1 MRSFFDKRKI
11 NRWCVKNITKDLIKS
26 AVLFILSAII
36 LGPKLVIDG
45 IDIGNIVDTG
55 IILSFLAVAI
65 CSLLANILLKF
76 IISKTEDAMKISD
89 NYDELVKKYCL
100 EDMFKFKK
108 YDNKIISFPE
118 ILLAYRKIDE
128 TPFNIVIDNSNKDN
142 RYQLPK
148 QIEDNSSA
156 LFEAHSTSIIYNNIN
171 IRIDDL
177 EYSKDKNI
185 IKLLYSKTTYF
196 DSLLTNRAMDYPFKR
211 DRTVREV
218 FEPGPLL
225 STLSE
230 SKLSNHIGFNGFI
243 ETADGFYIF
252 VKRSKNLSIAKN
264 MLNTS
269 VSASLKTKY
278 ALIKDRK
285 LTLEGISNAI
295 KKEILDELKI
305 DVDID
310 AGINTDLSQSI
321 FAFYRELAEGG
332 KPQFLMHYK
341 LKRMKKDEVKNNFI
355 KSLNENSNDK
365 RYLTEDGRE
374 FKFYT
379 LNELKE
385 SKIGIELLTIQ
396 GKDYQVVPTVS
407 FSVACLL
414 SCI

>member
-1 MRSFFDKRKI
+1 MRNFFDKRKI
-11 NRWCVKNITKDLIKS
+11 NRWCVKNITQDLIKS

-36 LGPKLVIDG
+36 LGPKLVMDG

-118 ILLAYRKIDE
+118 ILLAYRKINE

-148 QIEDNSSA
+148 QIADNSST
-156 LFEAHSTSIIYNNIN
+156 LFEAHSASIIYNNIN

-264 MLNTS
+264 MLSTS

>member
-1 MRSFFDKRKI
+1 MRNFFDKRKI
-11 NRWCVKNITKDLIKS
+11 NRWCVNNITQDLIKS

-36 LGPKLVIDG
+36 LGPKLVMDG

-118 ILLAYRKIDE
+118 ILLAYRKINE

-148 QIEDNSSA
+148 QIEDNSST
-156 LFEAHSTSIIYNNIN
+156 LFEAHSASIIYNNIN

-264 MLNTS
+264 MLSTS

>member
-26 AVLFILSAII
+26 AV
-36 LGPKLVIDG
+36 DG